1 MSEKRVRNIDVI
13 ELDEHVPPLRLEKGG
28 EFIVEDVVEN
38 YIILRSEDGPSF
50 MVDLPTFEVGFE
62 AVSG

>member
-1 MSEKRVRNIDVI
+1 MSEKRVRTIEVI
-13 ELDEHVPPLRLEKGG
+13 ELEQHNPPLRLEKGSQY
-28 EFIVEDVVEN
+28 IVEDVVESW
-38 YIILRSEDGPSF
+38 IILRSEDGPSF